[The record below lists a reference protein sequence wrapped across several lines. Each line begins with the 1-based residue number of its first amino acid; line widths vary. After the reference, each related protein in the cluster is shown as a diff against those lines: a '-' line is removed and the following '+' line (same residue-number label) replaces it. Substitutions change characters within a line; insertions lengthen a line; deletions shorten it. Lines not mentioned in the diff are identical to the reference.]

1 MKITFHVNH
10 LTNDSHEMSTLILFG
25 KKNIKMPP
33 AADVISTFRDKCS
46 YDYIEG
52 SVCVILSY
60 L

>member
-1 MKITFHVNH
+1 
-10 LTNDSHEMSTLILFG
+10 MSTLILFG

-33 AADVISTFRDKCS
+33 AADVISTFRDKCF

-52 SVCVILSY
+52 SVCIILSY